1 MRLLLSDCMLWDN
14 ATFNFVYVVVILTII
29 NVRLLSIFSMPCKLI
44 LLSFGAYFLPF
55 HKFIFVLLS
64 LQLVDNHRIKLNM
77 PFNFLLSNCMKC
89 CLYKT
94 YLYLSIILNP
104 LIIKWLHILP
114 IRFVYSL
121 CVVQGSNSSRSSV
134 CLMLTC

>member
-1 MRLLLSDCMLWDN
+1 
-14 ATFNFVYVVVILTII
+14 
-29 NVRLLSIFSMPCKLI
+29 MPCKLI

-55 HKFIFVLLS
+55 YEFIFVLMS
-64 LQLVDNHRIKLNM
+64 IQLVDNHRIKLNIT
-77 PFNFLLSNCMKC
+77 FNFLLSNCMKC
-89 CLYKT
+89 CLYKA

-121 CVVQGSNSSRSSV
+121 CVV
-134 CLMLTC
+134 